1 MLPEQLE
8 VFLETAEALNFTDVA
23 KRRYTTQPTISRQI
37 CALEREWDLTL
48 FERSNK
54 GLRLTAAGAIMA
66 RTCKRMR
73 QQIDTGLKQARNLN
87 FGKGDR
93 LRLGFLNAMDTERI
107 FMPWLRQF
115 AQRFPELEISTM
127 YGSFGALRDGLTR
140 GTLDLIYTLGFD
152 RVNFGNEIVYNEL
165 GTVRPVFAISDCHP
179 LYSREHLTLA
189 DCAEELFFL
198 PSSADA
204 PGREADLQMILRAHG
219 IAEGKI
225 RFVPDLESALFQ
237 MQLGKG
243 LALLD
248 TGMRYYHSG
257 RYRIIELSAL
267 QKELELISVWRRDN
281 LNPFLSL
288 LTNTQTVELEA

>member
-1 MLPEQLE
+1 MLPEALE

-37 CALEREWDLTL
+37 CALEKEWDLTL

-54 GLRLTAAGAIMA
+54 GLRLTAAGAMMA

-73 QQIDTGLKQARNLN
+73 QQIDHGLKQARNLN
-87 FGKGDR
+87 FSKGDR
-93 LRLGFLNAMDTERI
+93 LRLGFLHAMDTERI
-107 FMPWLRQF
+107 FMPWMREF
-115 AQRFPELEISTM
+115 AETYPELEISTM
-127 YGSFGALRDGLTR
+127 HGSFGALRDGLAR
-140 GTLDLIYTLGFD
+140 GTLDVIYTLGFD
-152 RVNFGNEIVYNEL
+152 RVNFGNEIVFNEL
-165 GTVRPVFAISDCHP
+165 GSVRPVFAVSDCHP
-179 LYSREHLTLA
+179 LFSRDHLALE
-189 DCAEELFFL
+189 DCADELFFL

-204 PGREADLQMILRAHG
+204 PGREVDLQMILRAHG
-219 IAEGKI
+219 ISEGKI

-248 TGMRYYHSG
+248 TSTRYYHSDQ
-257 RYRIIELSAL
+257 YRIIEFSAL

-281 LNPFLSL
+281 LNPFISL
-288 LTNTQTVELEA
+288 LVNTQSVELE